1 MSDCEL
7 CLTATLPILWQNNRF
22 RVILV
27 NNQNIKGY
35 LRLELIEHVKEIHHL
50 TPAIQSEMYKIM
62 NIIENIVTD
71 VYSPDKINLA
81 SLGNKT
87 PHIHWH
93 IIPRFTN
100 DNFFPQ
106 SIWSEPVRQNKFE
119 NSIDEIDQ
127 LKQQLHLKL
136 NH

>member
-1 MSDCEL
+1 LSDCEL
-7 CLTATLPILWQNNRF
+7 CLTTTLPILWQNNRF

-27 NNQNIKGY
+27 NNQNLRGY

-127 LKQQLHLKL
+127 LKQQLHVKL

>member
-1 MSDCEL
+1 MSECEL
-7 CLTATLPILWQNNRF
+7 CVTSTLPILWQNNHF

-27 NNQNIKGY
+27 NDQNIRGY

-71 VYSPDKINLA
+71 VYNPDKINLA

-106 SIWSEPVRQNKFE
+106 SIWSEPVRQNKCE

>member
-27 NNQNIKGY
+27 NNQNIRGY

>member
-1 MSDCEL
+1 LSDCEL

-81 SLGNKT
+81 SLGNKI

-106 SIWSEPVRQNKFE
+106 SIWSKPVRQNKFE

>member
-7 CLTATLPILWQNNRF
+7 CLTATLPILWQNNHF

-27 NNQNIKGY
+27 NDQNIRGY

-106 SIWSEPVRQNKFE
+106 SIWSEPIRQNKFE

>member
-1 MSDCEL
+1 MSECEL
-7 CLTATLPILWQNNRF
+7 CVTSTLPILWQNNHF

-27 NNQNIKGY
+27 NDQNIRGY

-71 VYSPDKINLA
+71 VYNPDKINLA

-106 SIWSEPVRQNKFE
+106 SIWSEPIRQNKFE

-127 LKQQLHLKL
+127 LKQQLHVKL

>member
-7 CLTATLPILWQNNRF
+7 CVTSTLPILWQNNCF

-27 NNQNIKGY
+27 NNQNIRGY

-50 TPAIQSEMYKIM
+50 NPTIQSEMYKIM

-71 VYSPDKINLA
+71 VYNPDKINLA

-119 NSIDEIDQ
+119 NSIDEINQ
-127 LKQQLHLKL
+127 LKQQLHVKL

>member
-1 MSDCEL
+1 MSECEL
-7 CLTATLPILWQNNRF
+7 CVTSTLPILWQNNHF

-27 NNQNIKGY
+27 NDQNIRGY

-50 TPAIQSEMYKIM
+50 TPTIQSEMYKIM

-71 VYSPDKINLA
+71 VYNPDKINLA

-106 SIWSEPVRQNKFE
+106 SIWSEPIRQNKFE

>member
-81 SLGNKT
+81 SLGNKI

-106 SIWSEPVRQNKFE
+106 SIWSKPVRQNKFE

>member
-1 MSDCEL
+1 MSECEL
-7 CLTATLPILWQNNRF
+7 CVTSTLPILWQNNHF

-27 NNQNIKGY
+27 NNQNIRGY

>member
-27 NNQNIKGY
+27 NNQNIRGY

-106 SIWSEPVRQNKFE
+106 SIWSEPIRQNKFE

>member
-27 NNQNIKGY
+27 NNQNIRGY

-81 SLGNKT
+81 SLGNKI

-106 SIWSEPVRQNKFE
+106 SIWSKPVRQNKFE

>member
-1 MSDCEL
+1 MSECEL
-7 CLTATLPILWQNNRF
+7 CVTSTLPILWQNNHF

-27 NNQNIKGY
+27 NDQNIRGY

>member
-1 MSDCEL
+1 
-7 CLTATLPILWQNNRF
+7 
-22 RVILV
+22 
-27 NNQNIKGY
+27 
-35 LRLELIEHVKEIHHL
+35 
-50 TPAIQSEMYKIM
+50 MYKIM

-71 VYSPDKINLA
+71 VYKPDKINLA

-93 IIPRFTN
+93 IIPRFTS

-127 LKQQLHLKL
+127 LKQQLHVKL

>member
-1 MSDCEL
+1 LSDCEL

>member
-1 MSDCEL
+1 MSECEL
-7 CLTATLPILWQNNRF
+7 CVTSTLPILWQNNHF

-27 NNQNIKGY
+27 NNQNIRGY

-50 TPAIQSEMYKIM
+50 TPTIQSEMYKIM

-71 VYSPDKINLA
+71 VYNPDKINLA

-106 SIWSEPVRQNKFE
+106 SIWSEPIRQNKFE

>member
-106 SIWSEPVRQNKFE
+106 SIWSEPIRQNKFE

>member
-1 MSDCEL
+1 MSECEL
-7 CLTATLPILWQNNRF
+7 CVTSTLPILWQNNHF

-27 NNQNIKGY
+27 NNQNIRGY

-50 TPAIQSEMYKIM
+50 TPTIQSEMYKIM

-71 VYSPDKINLA
+71 VYNPDKINLA

-106 SIWSEPVRQNKFE
+106 SIWSKPVRQNKFE

>member
-1 MSDCEL
+1 MSECEL
-7 CLTATLPILWQNNRF
+7 CVTSTLPILWQNNHF

-27 NNQNIKGY
+27 NNQNIRGY

-50 TPAIQSEMYKIM
+50 TPTIQSEMYKIM

-71 VYSPDKINLA
+71 VYNPDKINLA

>member
-81 SLGNKT
+81 SLGNKI

>member
-1 MSDCEL
+1 VNYASPQL
-7 CLTATLPILWQNNRF
+7 YPYYGKNNRF

-27 NNQNIKGY
+27 NNQNIRGY

-100 DNFFPQ
+100 DNFF
-106 SIWSEPVRQNKFE
+106 STKHMVRTCSTE
-119 NSIDEIDQ
+119 
-127 LKQQLHLKL
+127 
-136 NH
+136 

>member
-1 MSDCEL
+1 MSECEL
-7 CLTATLPILWQNNRF
+7 CVTSTLPILWQNNHF

-27 NNQNIKGY
+27 NNQNIRGY

-106 SIWSEPVRQNKFE
+106 SIWSEPIRQNKFE

>member
-1 MSDCEL
+1 MSECEL
-7 CLTATLPILWQNNRF
+7 CVTSTLPILWQNNHF

-27 NNQNIKGY
+27 NDQNIRGY

-50 TPAIQSEMYKIM
+50 TPTIQSEMYKIM

-81 SLGNKT
+81 SLGNKI

-106 SIWSEPVRQNKFE
+106 SIWSKPVRQNKFE

>member
-1 MSDCEL
+1 MSECEL
-7 CLTATLPILWQNNRF
+7 CVTSTLPILWQNNHF

-27 NNQNIKGY
+27 NDQNIRGY

-106 SIWSEPVRQNKFE
+106 SIWSEPIRQNKFE

>member
-1 MSDCEL
+1 MSECEL
-7 CLTATLPILWQNNRF
+7 CVTSTLPILWQNNHF

-27 NNQNIKGY
+27 NNQNIRGY

-50 TPAIQSEMYKIM
+50 TPTIQSEMYKIM

-136 NH
+136 DH

>member
-1 MSDCEL
+1 MSECEL
-7 CLTATLPILWQNNRF
+7 CVTSTLPLLWQNNHF

-27 NNQNIKGY
+27 NNQNIRGY

-62 NIIENIVTD
+62 NIIENIVND

>member
-1 MSDCEL
+1 MSECEL
-7 CLTATLPILWQNNRF
+7 CVTSTLPILWQNNHF

-27 NNQNIKGY
+27 NDQNIRGY

-106 SIWSEPVRQNKFE
+106 SIWSEPIRQNKFE

-127 LKQQLHLKL
+127 LKQQLHVKL